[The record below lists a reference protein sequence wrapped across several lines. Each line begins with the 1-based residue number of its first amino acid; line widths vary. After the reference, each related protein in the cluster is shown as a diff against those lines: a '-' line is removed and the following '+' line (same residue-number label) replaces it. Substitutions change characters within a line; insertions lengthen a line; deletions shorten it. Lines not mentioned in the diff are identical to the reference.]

1 MKLPLYFDYQATT
14 PLDPEVFAAME
25 PYFNR
30 YFGNAASKSHA
41 YGWMAEAALERSRA
55 QVAAA
60 LGVASEEI
68 FFTSGATESN
78 NLAIL
83 GLATEQTPEKNHLI
97 TVLTEHRS
105 VLDPFAFLETRGW
118 RVTRLGV
125 DSQGRLDLENLR
137 RAIGPKTLLISVMA
151 ANNEIGT
158 LAPLRELGSIAR
170 EQNLY
175 FHSDAAQ
182 AFGRVSLSP
191 RELGIDLLS
200 ISAHKI
206 YGPKGVGALYVRG
219 GRRDIPLRALF
230 YGGGHEGGLR
240 SGTPNVPGAVGLG
253 VAAEKACRVMELES
267 QTLEALRNRLWQGLQ
282 EQIDGIQL
290 NGAWDSRLPHNLNF
304 SIPGLRS
311 EAVMMECRLLA
322 MSSGSACSS
331 ADSKASHVLA
341 ALGYSEERIR
351 GALRMAVGRM
361 TQRSEVESAI
371 TLLGQAVQR
380 LRQGG

>member
-14 PLDPEVFAAME
+14 PLDPEVFSAME

-41 YGWMAEAALERSRA
+41 YGWMAESALERARA
-55 QVAAA
+55 QVASA
-60 LGVASEEI
+60 LGVMAEEI

-83 GLATEQTPEKNHLI
+83 GVAAEPNAEKDHLI

-105 VLDPFAFLETRGW
+105 VLDPLFFLESRGW

-125 DSQGRLDLENLR
+125 DAQGQVDLEALR
-137 RAIGPKTLLISVMA
+137 SAIGPKTLLVSVMA

-158 LAPLRELGSIAR
+158 LAPLQEIGSITR
-170 EQNLY
+170 EQNIY

-182 AFGRVSLSP
+182 FFGKLPLRP
-191 RELGIDLLS
+191 REMGIDFLS

-219 GRRDIPLRALF
+219 GRREIALRPLF

-253 VAAEKACRVMELES
+253 VAAEKACRVMVSES
-267 QTLEALRNRLWQGLQ
+267 QYLEGLRNRLWQGLQ
-282 EQIDGIQL
+282 EQIEGVQL
-290 NGAWDSRLPHNLNF
+290 NGAWDPRLPHNLNF

-311 EAVMMECRLLA
+311 EVVMMECRHLA

-331 ADSKASHVLA
+331 ADPKPSHVLQ

-361 TQRSEVESAI
+361 TQRSEVETAI
-371 TLLGQAVQR
+371 TTLGQAVRR
-380 LRQGG
+380 LR